1 MSRIQK
7 VTCSLYKER
16 HKNPGRMVS
25 CLAPT
30 VNLYRHVHSNENA
43 LENSR
48 KEQSEVVC
56 HSFLLNEQNAIIA
69 LTGST
74 FIYVQK

>member
-1 MSRIQK
+1 MSHIQK

-16 HKNPGRMVS
+16 HKSPSRMDS

-30 VNLYRHVHSNENA
+30 DKLYRHVHSNQNA
-43 LENSR
+43 LENGR

-74 FIYVQK
+74 FIYVQ